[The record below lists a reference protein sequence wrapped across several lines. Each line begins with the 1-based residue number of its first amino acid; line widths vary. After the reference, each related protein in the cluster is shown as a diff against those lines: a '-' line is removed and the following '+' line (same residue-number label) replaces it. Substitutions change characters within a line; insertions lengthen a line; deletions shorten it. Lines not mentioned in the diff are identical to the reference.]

1 MMFQNARIKLTLWYL
16 LIIMLVSFLFSIGV
30 YKILTREVERFAR
43 IQRFRIERG
52 FGENHVILPPNLDSD
67 FVSETKARIAATLST
82 IDFVIL
88 IISGALG
95 YFLAG
100 KTLLPIKSM
109 LDEQNRFITDASH
122 ELRTPLTALK
132 SSMEV
137 FLRAKNSSISEANLL
152 VKESI
157 EEVDHLTSLSNAL
170 LQLSQYQKPDS
181 IVKMDTISIAEIL
194 KEVVIKLSPLA
205 KEKKLIINKDI
216 KDFQVRGNKLSLS
229 DLFVILL
236 DNAIKYTKKGS
247 VAVSTE
253 TKDGFVNILVKDT
266 GIGIA
271 EKDTSHIFDRFYR
284 ADESRSEANVFGY
297 GLGLSIAK
305 RIVDI
310 HRGKISVESKVGEG
324 STFMVSL
331 PSDFS

>member
-1 MMFQNARIKLTLWYL
+1 
-16 LIIMLVSFLFSIGV
+16 
-30 YKILTREVERFAR
+30 
-43 IQRFRIERG
+43 
-52 FGENHVILPPNLDSD
+52 
-67 FVSETKARIAATLST
+67 
-82 IDFVIL
+82 
-88 IISGALG
+88 
-95 YFLAG
+95 
-100 KTLLPIKSM
+100 
-109 LDEQNRFITDASH
+109 
-122 ELRTPLTALK
+122 
-132 SSMEV
+132 
-137 FLRAKNSSISEANLL
+137 LRAKNSSISEANLL